1 MSIAKPMTEPTTE
14 PMTELMTGSIS
25 LPVDTPTSPAFWR
38 HHLMLPAICFLLAVS
53 FIELFHLDIALGQWL
68 FRLEDGVDGWP
79 LRNAWLTEKLI
90 HVGGRNLVILLGV
103 IVLSLLGLSYKKPAL
118 KAYRRGLAFLFMSV
132 LTSVILVRLGKSWVH
147 LDCPWHLKIFGGSA
161 DYFSLF
167 SGQFDADSP
176 GQCFPAGHSSGGYA
190 WVALYFFAL
199 AYGPRFRWI
208 GLGFG
213 LLLGLTFGIA
223 QQLRGAHFI
232 SHDVWTLTISWFSAL
247 AWYYA
252 LFLRRRQ
259 ALSVSPALQTAS

>member
-1 MSIAKPMTEPTTE
+1 MSIAK
-14 PMTELMTGSIS
+14 S
-25 LPVDTPTSPAFWR
+25 LDTASSPAFWR
-38 HHLMLPAICFLLAVS
+38 YHLMLPAVCFLLAVS
-53 FIELFHLDIALGQWL
+53 LIELFHLDIALGQWL
-68 FRLEDGVDGWP
+68 FRLEGGVDGWP
-79 LRNAWLTEKLI
+79 LRNAWVTENLI

-103 IVLSLLGLSYKKPAL
+103 TVLTLLGLSYKKPAL
-118 KAYRRGLAFLFMSV
+118 ASYRRGLVFLFMSV
-132 LTSVILVRLGKSWVH
+132 LSSVLLVRLGKSFVH
-147 LDCPWHLKIFGGSA
+147 LDCPWHLKIFGGRA

-167 SGQFDADSP
+167 SGQFDANSP

-199 AYGPRFRWI
+199 AYAPRYRWF

-247 AWYYA
+247 TWYYA
-252 LFLRRRQ
+252 LFLRRQ
-259 ALSVSPALQTAS
+259 PEPSVSPALETAQG